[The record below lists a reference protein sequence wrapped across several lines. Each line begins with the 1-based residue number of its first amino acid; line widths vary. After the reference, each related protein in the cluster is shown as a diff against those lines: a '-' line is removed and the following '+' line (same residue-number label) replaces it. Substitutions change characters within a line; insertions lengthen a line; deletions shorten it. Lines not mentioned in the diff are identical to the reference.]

1 MAVFIENSS
10 EKTRGSMLG
19 LNMSIVMT
27 GTVAGPMISG
37 LLLEVAGY
45 WPVCCVP
52 IGFLAFDILVW
63 LLLIERPKRSHI
75 DEAQA
80 PHAYMSTEQE
90 GSEVSED
97 LNSENSPL
105 LAPIVRTDSKNPET
119 HQPQQRNFYAVMM
132 SDIRVI
138 VSLANVVAGSLIAS
152 GLNTTLPVHLRA
164 IFEWGPFD
172 VGLIFLILRVPAIIL
187 GPLSGWLR
195 DRIGLRLPTTIA
207 WVIQTPLLILLG
219 LPGSGISLLDGD
231 SYGKPTF
238 VCCIAGLGAMF
249 PFVQGTGI
257 LNVVCKCFSLFSQ
270 IISSF

>member
-63 LLLIERPKRSHI
+63 LLLIERPKGSHI

-80 PHAYMSTEQE
+80 PHANMPSEQE
-90 GSEVSED
+90 GNEVSED
-97 LNSENSPL
+97 VHSENSPL
-105 LAPIVRTDSKNPET
+105 LAPIVRTESKDSET
-119 HQPQQRNFYAVMM
+119 HQPPQRNFYAVMM

-207 WVIQTPLLILLG
+207 WVIQTPLLILMG

-231 SYGKPTF
+231 SYGKATF

-257 LNVVCKCFSLFSQ
+257 LNVVCK
-270 IISSF
+270 